1 MAEQT
6 RNNEQNEQQDL
17 SQILQVRREKLK
29 ALQDEGHDPF
39 HITKYDVTHHAQE
52 IKDSFDVLEGTEVTR
67 CRPPDEQARHGQGL
81 LLRPAG

>member
-29 ALQDEGHDPF
+29 AL
-39 HITKYDVTHHAQE
+39 
-52 IKDSFDVLEGTEVTR
+52 
-67 CRPPDEQARHGQGL
+67 
-81 LLRPAG
+81 

>member
-29 ALQDEGHDPF
+29 ALQDEGRDPF
-39 HITKYDVTHHAQE
+39 HITKYDVTHHAQR
-52 IKDSFDVLEGTEVTR
+52 SRTASTCSRAPRSTL
-67 CRPPDEQARHGQGL
+67 
-81 LLRPAG
+81 PAA